1 MDQQRNTGAVYCI
14 TNQLN
19 GKQYVGITGRSLE
32 QRFAEHCKADS
43 YIGKAIRKHGVE
55 NFTIKEID
63 QADTKQDLC
72 EKEMLWIEKLG
83 TFGRGYNLT
92 IGGDGVIKLQKLKL
106 ELTDKQNRFL
116 RFVEKDNKKPIDVRN
131 ATAMAR
137 MILINVMYTYLVS
150 EYASDKRQ
158 AARMIL
164 RYKKE
169 FKNEI
174 FGANVFSEEEVL
186 KYAAG

>member
-1 MDQQRNTGAVYCI
+1 MGQQRNTGVVYCI

-19 GKQYVGITGRSLE
+19 GKQYVGITGRSLQ

-63 QADTKQDLC
+63 EAETKQDLR
-72 EKEMLWIEKLG
+72 EKEMMWIEKLG

-92 IGGDGVIKLQKLKL
+92 IGGDGVSTLQKLNL
-106 ELTDKQNRFL
+106 ELTDKQSKFL
-116 RFVEKDNKKPIDVRN
+116 RFVEKDNENPLDVN
-131 ATAMAR
+131 DAAAMVR
-137 MILINVMYTYLVS
+137 MVLINVMYCYLKS
-150 EYASDKRQ
+150 EYASEKRQ

-164 RYKKE
+164 RYKKR
-169 FKNEI
+169 FKDEI
-174 FGANVFSEEEVL
+174 FRANVFSEEEVM

>member
-14 TNQLN
+14 TNHLN

-32 QRFAEHCKADS
+32 QRFAEHCKAES

-63 QADTKQDLC
+63 EANTRQDLF
-72 EKEMLWIEKLG
+72 EKEMMWIDKLG

-92 IGGDGVIKLQKLKL
+92 LGGDGVLTLQKLNL
-106 ELTDKQNRFL
+106 ELTDKQTKFL
-116 RFVEKDNKKPIDVRN
+116 RFAEKDNKKPLDVN
-131 ATAMAR
+131 DATAMVR
-137 MILINVMYTYLVS
+137 MVLINVMCCYLKS
-150 EYASDKRQ
+150 EYANEKRQ

-164 RYKKE
+164 RYKKR
-169 FKNEI
+169 FKDEI
-174 FGANVFSEEEVL
+174 FRANVFSEEEVM
-186 KYAAG
+186 KYAAE

>member
-14 TNQLN
+14 TNHLN

-63 QADTKQDLC
+63 EAETKQDLR
-72 EKEMLWIEKLG
+72 EKEMMWIEKLG
-83 TFGRGYNLT
+83 TFGLGYNLT
-92 IGGDGVIKLQKLKL
+92 IGGNGVSALQKLNL
-106 ELTDKQNRFL
+106 ELTDKQSKFL
-116 RFVEKDNKKPIDVRN
+116 RFVEKDNENPLDVN
-131 ATAMAR
+131 DATAMVR
-137 MILINVMYTYLVS
+137 MVLINVMYCYLKS
-150 EYASDKRQ
+150 EYASEKRQ

-164 RYKKE
+164 RYKKR
-169 FKNEI
+169 FKDEI
-174 FGANVFSEEEVL
+174 FRLNVFSEEEVM